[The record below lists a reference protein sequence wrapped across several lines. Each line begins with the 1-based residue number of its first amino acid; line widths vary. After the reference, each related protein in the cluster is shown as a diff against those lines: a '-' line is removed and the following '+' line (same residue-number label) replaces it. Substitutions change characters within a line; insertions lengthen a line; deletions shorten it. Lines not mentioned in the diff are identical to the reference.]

1 MDFLFGCGKAPA
13 FMKIYHI
20 GTRGIPTTQGG
31 IEKHIE
37 EIAPRL
43 ADRAEITVY
52 ARSYYVGKINSY
64 KGVRIRR
71 LPTFQ
76 TKHLDTILYALQA
89 SFDVLLRGRGIVHYH
104 ALGPSVFAW
113 LPRLFGHKTLVTVHG
128 LDWQRAKWGSFARR
142 YLQACEGFS
151 VRHPN
156 ATIVVSQVL
165 REYYR
170 EKFGREVHAIPN
182 GIEAPVHRAPDEI
195 KARWGLAGGDY
206 VYFIARLTP
215 EKGAHHLIRAF
226 RELDTDKK
234 LVISGEGLHED
245 RYVNELRELA
255 GGDSRVIFTGYVGGS
270 VLEELFGNAYLYCQP
285 SEIEGLSIALLEAMS
300 FGNCVLSSDIPENME
315 LVEGVGY
322 SFKDKDVED
331 LRARLAALLADP
343 ETVRAAGERAREH
356 ALGNYSWDKVAED
369 TWAVYRELIPE

>member
-1 MDFLFGCGKAPA
+1 
-13 FMKIYHI
+13 MKIYHI

-52 ARSYYVGKINSY
+52 ARSYYVGKIDEY
-64 KGVRIRR
+64 KGVAIRR

-76 TKHLDTILYALQA
+76 TKHLDTILYALLA
-89 SFDVLLRGRGIVHYH
+89 SFDVLFRPRGIVHFH

-113 LPRLFGHKTLVTVHG
+113 LPRLFGHRTVVTVHG
-128 LDWQRAKWGSFARR
+128 LDWQRAKWGRFARR

-151 VRHPN
+151 VRFPN

-165 REYYR
+165 KQYYR

-182 GIEAPVHRAPDEI
+182 GIEPPVRRKAAEI
-195 KARWGLAGGDY
+195 REKWGLEGGDY
-206 VYFIARLTP
+206 IFFIARLTP

-226 RELDTDKK
+226 RELDTDRK
-234 LVISGEGLHED
+234 LVIAGEGLHED

-255 GGDSRVIFTGYVGGS
+255 AGDSRIIFTGFVGGT
-270 VLEELFGNAYLYCQP
+270 VLEELFGNAALYCQP

-322 SFKDKDVED
+322 SFRNKDVDD
-331 LRARLAALLADP
+331 LRERLAQLLADP
-343 ETVRAAGERAREH
+343 EALRAGGERAREH
-356 ALGNYSWDKVAED
+356 ALGNYSWDSVAEE
-369 TWAVYRELIPE
+369 TWQVYRGLKSD

>member
-1 MDFLFGCGKAPA
+1 
-13 FMKIYHI
+13 MKIYHI

-52 ARSYYVGKINSY
+52 GRRYYVGEVGEY
-64 KGVRIRR
+64 RGVRIRR

-76 TKHLDTILYALQA
+76 TKHLDTILYALLA
-89 SFDVLLRGRGIVHYH
+89 SFDVLFRARGIVHFH

-113 LPRLFGHKTLVTVHG
+113 LPRLVGHKTVVTVHG
-128 LDWQRAKWGSFARR
+128 LDWQRAKWGRLARR

-151 VRHPN
+151 VRFPN

-170 EKFGREVHAIPN
+170 EKFGREVYAIPN
-182 GIEAPVHRAPDEI
+182 GIEAPARREPDEI
-195 KARWGLAGGDY
+195 RAKWGLAGDDY
-206 VYFIARLTP
+206 VFFIARLTP

-234 LVISGEGLHED
+234 LVIAGEGLHED
-245 RYVNELRELA
+245 RYVAELRELA
-255 GGDSRVIFTGYVGGS
+255 GDDPRIVFAGFVGGT
-270 VLEELFGNAYLYCQP
+270 LLAELFGNAYLYCQP

-300 FGNCVLSSDIPENME
+300 FGNCVLSSDIPENLE
-315 LVEGVGY
+315 LVEGVGF
-322 SFKDKDVED
+322 SFVSKDVED
-331 LRARLAALLADP
+331 LRARLAELLADP
-343 ETVRAAGERAREH
+343 EGVKAAGERAREH
-356 ALGNYSWDKVAED
+356 ALGNYSWAKVAED
-369 TWAVYRELIPE
+369 TWGVYRSLIEE